1 MDLEL
6 QGKVAIVT
14 GASRGLGLSTA
25 AAFAAE
31 GAKVVA
37 AARSVGGIDELAE
50 RFPGQVVRHSYD
62 AADPAAGPALAAAA
76 IEAFGTV
83 DVLVNNAGVAPAA
96 PFVDDSMEVWRETLE
111 INVMGPVSLTQAV
124 GPTMIAQGRGK
135 VINIASLVGLRG
147 KARLGAY
154 SASKGALVRFTEA
167 LAAEWARHG
176 IQVNAIAPGA
186 FRTEAQ
192 AAVLESE
199 ELHRK
204 RVAKV
209 PAKRFAE
216 PSEMDGL
223 VLFLASP
230 RSDFVT
236 GATYQIDGGELAK
249 L

>member
-1 MDLEL
+1 MDLGLE
-6 QGKVAIVT
+6 GKVAIVT
-14 GASRGLGLSTA
+14 GASRGLGFSTA
-25 AAFAAE
+25 AALAAE

-37 AARSVGGIDELAE
+37 AARSAGGIPELEE
-50 RFPGQVVRHSYD
+50 RFPGQVVRHAYD
-62 AADPAAGPALAAAA
+62 AVDPDAGPALAAAA
-76 IEAFGTV
+76 VEAFGTV
-83 DVLVNNAGVAPAA
+83 DVLVNNAGVAPAS
-96 PFVDDSMEVWRETLE
+96 PFVDDSMDVWRETLE

-124 GPTMIAQGRGK
+124 GPTMIAQGSGK
-135 VINIASLVGLRG
+135 VINIASLVGVRG

-167 LAAEWARHG
+167 LAAEWARHD

-192 AAVLESE
+192 SVVLESE

-209 PAKRFAE
+209 PAARFAE
-216 PSEMDGL
+216 PAEMDGL
-223 VLFLASP
+223 VLFLASA
-230 RSDFVT
+230 RSKFITGVT
-236 GATYQIDGGELAK
+236 YAIDGGELAK

>member
-6 QGKVAIVT
+6 GGKVAIVT
-14 GASRGLGLSTA
+14 GASRGLGFSAATA
-25 AAFAAE
+25 LAGE

-37 AARSVGGIDELAE
+37 AARSVGRIPELE
-50 RFPGQVVRHSYD
+50 SDFPDQVHRQAYD
-62 AADPAAGPALAAAA
+62 AGDPDAGPALAAAA
-76 IEAFGTV
+76 LEAFGTV
-83 DVLVNNAGVAPAA
+83 DILVNNAGVAPAS
-96 PFVDDSMEVWRETLE
+96 PFVSDSMDTWRETLE

-124 GPTMIAQGRGK
+124 GPTMIAAGRGK
-135 VINIASLVGLRG
+135 VINIASLVGVRG

-223 VLFLASP
+223 LLFLASA

-236 GATYQIDGGELAK
+236 GAIYQIDGGELAK